1 MFRKLKRTW
10 RYNDANHVPRFK
22 EIFPELNKISS
33 EEMRDRFIDLGI
45 DFYTEKQT
53 PVKPLIRLTLPFA
66 IILMILM
73 LICSPILFI
82 ITGNWKYP
90 LTKDNRILNWFR
102 SLKLI

>member
-1 MFRKLKRTW
+1 M
-10 RYNDANHVPRFK
+10 
-22 EIFPELNKISS
+22 
-33 EEMRDRFIDLGI
+33 IDLRFGDSIEQMKLIDDKSI
-45 DFYTEKQT
+45 DFYTEEQT

>member
-1 MFRKLKRTW
+1 MFRKLKRVW
-10 RYNDANHVPRFK
+10 SYSNNCYIPKFN
-22 EIFPELNKISS
+22 EIFPELNKISY
-33 EEMRDRFIDLGI
+33 EEMCDRWRRLGI

-90 LTKDNRILNWFR
+90 LTEDNRILNWFR